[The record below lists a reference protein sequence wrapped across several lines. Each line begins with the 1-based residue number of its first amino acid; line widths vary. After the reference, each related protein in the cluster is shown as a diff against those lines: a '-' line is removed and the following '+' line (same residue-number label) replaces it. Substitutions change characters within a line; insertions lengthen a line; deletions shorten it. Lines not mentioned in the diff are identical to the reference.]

1 MRAPQFETVVTIKYQ
16 LNLHCEKAST
26 EANGNFAAVVFYLS
40 PQSFTA
46 VSYTHLRA
54 HET

>member
-26 EANGNFAAVVFYLS
+26 EANGKKIFYNFIDLIIKGNF
-40 PQSFTA
+40 
-46 VSYTHLRA
+46 
-54 HET
+54 